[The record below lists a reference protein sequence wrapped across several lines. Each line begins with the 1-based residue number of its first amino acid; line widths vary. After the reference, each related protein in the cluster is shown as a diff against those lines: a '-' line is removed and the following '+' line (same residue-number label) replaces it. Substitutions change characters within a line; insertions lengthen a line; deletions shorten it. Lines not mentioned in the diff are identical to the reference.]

1 MNSNRHNRRHKTNM
15 ERIYDCVTAS
25 AKIVGANMRKDPI
38 TARTEDTHRVSWR
51 VGQNLS
57 PVQEFNLERYE
68 SDKHSVWI
76 DTHTRKTSGTPL
88 SKWTDDEKETIRKFL
103 EAIDDVGTLAY

>member
-1 MNSNRHNRRHKTNM
+1 MNENRHNRRHKTNM
-15 ERIYDCVTAS
+15 ERIYDCMVAS
-25 AKIVGANMRKDPI
+25 AKIVGANLRKDPL

-51 VGQNLS
+51 VGHDL
-57 PVQEFNLERYE
+57 PPLQEFDLDRYK

-76 DTHTRKTSGTPL
+76 DMHTRKTSGMPL
-88 SKWTDDEKETIRKFL
+88 SKWSEEEKETIRKFL